1 MWIFNFILKKYDMWK
16 ECMWSIDEFFN
27 IIYVDI
33 IFCIFNLILNKNFV
47 ICMFEVNEVNDMF
60 NEV

>member
-1 MWIFNFILKKYDMWK
+1 MWIFIFILKKYDMWK
-16 ECMWSIDEFFN
+16 EFMWSIDEFFN